1 MITFF
6 ARRRSIDKAPLELF
20 FEWSHLEFR
29 RPGAAILMGYM
40 PVRLGNRLGLQQ
52 VFLL

>member
-1 MITFF
+1 VSLPHDGPLAFHAECLRIICV

-29 RPGAAILMGYM
+29 RPGAAILMG
-40 PVRLGNRLGLQQ
+40 
-52 VFLL
+52 